1 MTKPVELEFL
11 FIPFFHSVKKWSLAA
26 VNASHSSLCLVSIT
40 PASCPRRKYKKNREA
55 EKKKSSSG
63 NWPSS
68 KGSDLRIWYCRL
80 KRTPSW
86 GRTLISTQSTSP
98 QRSCAT
104 FVTQMMEVSLSLSF
118 STFSHFVI
126 VFITF
131 CFQQHTISTSA
142 SSTFIF

>member
-11 FIPFFHSVKKWSLAA
+11 FIPFFTLLRSEVSPLWMPHILACVWFLLHQPPA
-26 VNASHSSLCLVSIT
+26 QEGSI
-40 PASCPRRKYKKNREA
+40 KKNREA

-98 QRSCAT
+98 QCSCAT
-104 FVTQMMEVSLSLSF
+104 FVTEMMGVSLSLSF

-126 VFITF
+126 VFIAS
-131 CFQQHTISTSA
+131 CFRPHTVSTSA

>member
-11 FIPFFHSVKKWSLAA
+11 FIPFFTLLRSEVSPLWMPHILACVWFLLHQPPAQEGSIKK
-26 VNASHSSLCLVSIT
+26 T
-40 PASCPRRKYKKNREA
+40 ERQRR
-55 EKKKSSSG
+55 KKSSSG

-104 FVTQMMEVSLSLSF
+104 FVTQMMAVSLSLSF

-131 CFQQHTISTSA
+131 CFRQHTVSTSA